1 MRVKFTLN
9 GKEEEIG
16 MGLAF
21 SDEGFRPSHGVYAYV
36 CLNRCV
42 TIFFI
47 CRDFQLHCFIFQ
59 LIIECLL

>member
-1 MRVKFTLN
+1 MDSMRVKFTLN

-42 TIFFI
+42 SIFSFPGTSSCI
-47 CRDFQLHCFIFQ
+47 ASSFH
-59 LIIECLL
+59 